1 VKDFFKKILNSALS
15 SRQEVVD
22 DDDRIIRLQN
32 AVYADFLARKKT
44 EYTER
49 LANKSS
55 SWCDNASRVMI
66 ISRLLDSRQVEYQDL
81 YSEAYEKLGVHFV
94 HLQFENAWGV
104 IKDYAETG
112 GSKVTPA
119 RQS

>member
-1 VKDFFKKILNSALS
+1 VKDFFKKILNSSLS
-15 SRQEVVD
+15 SKQAVVD

-32 AVYADFLARKKT
+32 AVYADFLARKKA
-44 EYTER
+44 EYMER
-49 LANKSS
+49 LANKDR
-55 SWCDNASRVMI
+55 SWCDNASRIMI
-66 ISRLLDSRQVEYQDL
+66 ISRLLDGRQVEYQEV
-81 YSEAYEKLGVHFV
+81 YNEVYEKLGVHFV